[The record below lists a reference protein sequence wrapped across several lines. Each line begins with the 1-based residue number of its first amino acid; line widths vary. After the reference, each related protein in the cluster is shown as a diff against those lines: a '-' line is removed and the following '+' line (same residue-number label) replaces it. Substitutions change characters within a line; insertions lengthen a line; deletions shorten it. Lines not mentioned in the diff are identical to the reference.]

1 MRTLLL
7 ALLMTFVNQAIAF
20 EANINSFPHSLEG
33 LWVLTDDD
41 ENIRAGI
48 IVPQYRAIKIQGDKV
63 SIGIYFG
70 TGSNGLRKAVEAI
83 NLDELAKNNSPLK
96 FRENFHEMNSGKIV
110 GQNFLGDVLVEMD
123 QTPQSLILNRSLEVS
138 FDNSLLSSSKVSF
151 QLNNSGLTLNYAVGN
166 RLFKKLN
173 THRSKM
179 VTLLGIFLN
188 TNIFELDKDID
199 KFLIHS
205 RSSPDNLFPIIGIRS
220 CAPVSAEILESMS
233 DFNFALRWVIAWKAN
248 NLDQLLE
255 YYLHLLDEVNINS
268 IIKFVDIKDPQTRT
282 TIQNASLLN
291 DLNVEGLF
299 STIDYQEKKKIAA
312 LLFTDNGVP
321 DEVESL
327 GKAFLSQ
334 IVFKDRSEALS
345 MVVSALA
352 PGPVGADKEL
362 EESLWIRFGTDRE
375 IGKIKSPYETWL
387 DLSKFVVNGEYSP
400 NCT

>member
-1 MRTLLL
+1 
-7 ALLMTFVNQAIAF
+7 
-20 EANINSFPHSLEG
+20 
-33 LWVLTDDD
+33 
-41 ENIRAGI
+41 
-48 IVPQYRAIKIQGDKV
+48 
-63 SIGIYFG
+63 
-70 TGSNGLRKAVEAI
+70 LRKAVEAI

-96 FRENFHEMNSGKIV
+96 FRENFHEINSGKIV

-123 QTPQSLILNRSLEVS
+123 QTPQSLILNRNLEIS
-138 FDNSLLSSSKVSF
+138 FDNSLLNSSKVSF

-179 VTLLGIFLN
+179 VTMLGIFLN

-205 RSSPDNLFPIIGIRS
+205 RSSPDNLFPIIGIGS

-321 DEVESL
+321 DAVESL

-345 MVVSALA
+345 MVFSALA
-352 PGPVGADKEL
+352 PGSVGADKEL